1 MRAPAYD
8 GAYVDAL
15 VPATLDLAER
25 ARLAVNALTEPLDP
39 DVDYELY
46 WAVDLL
52 ARTPVMYH
60 QPADIV
66 QDKFFGALPMMRTAS
81 GSTQNLDVEHFLMQ
95 VYLRKQGPDGLVY
108 IPIPGRPWG
117 MPVDPQPWDAID
129 RIPDG
134 DFWSPLH
141 MTGRVLG
148 AFTIYALKDPA
159 GPWAAAAE
167 ALVDGFRTV
176 TIDEG
181 QHGYFFAMSTE
192 PGRQVNAPSQPPR
205 GQRAATQGWAAQE
218 LAQCGRLL
226 GVDRAAELARRLS
239 RYTMFEAGY
248 FGSDGAFTYEW
259 PETSDRSIHFHSH
272 TLQIVAALM
281 VVRATGDEELLE
293 RALIAYEWAK
303 EQGETTVGFF
313 PEWLSYRVDNFGVGP
328 NSSEICEVADM
339 VTAAV
344 LLCRLGVDRW
354 DDVDRWV
361 RNMLAEGQLT
371 DVEWLFDG
379 HLVGLDRGA
388 RDGDQAA
395 TTDRVPERVI
405 GSFAGWP
412 NVNDFVMDE
421 KTSIMHCCTGNGTR
435 AVYAAWESVL
445 ERADGRLRVNLLL
458 NRSSEWA
465 DIDSYL
471 PYQGRVDIMMKQ
483 RLAVDVRVPEWIDPA
498 DAVVS
503 VGGSDRRASV
513 RGRYLDVG
521 EVAAG
526 EQIVVQFPV
535 RRATARI
542 VVEKHPY
549 TIVRRGNEVVH
560 IDPPGSNRPLFQR
573 DHYRRGETLW
583 RRTTRF
589 VADRRLNWF

>member
-1 MRAPAYD
+1 VTRPDPAVTTLTYINPSAPPCAPPTYD
-8 GAYVDAL
+8 GVTWDAL
-15 VPATLDLAER
+15 VPATLDLADR

-39 DVDYELY
+39 EVDYELY

-117 MPVDPQPWDAID
+117 MPADPQPWDAID
-129 RIPDG
+129 RVPEG

-148 AFTIYALKDPA
+148 AYTIYALKDPT
-159 GPWAAAAE
+159 GPWAAAAA

-176 TIDEG
+176 TIDSG
-181 QHGYFFAMSTE
+181 RSGYFFAMSTE
-192 PGRQVNAPSQPPR
+192 PGRDVIAPEQPPR
-205 GQRAATQGWAAQE
+205 GQRAATQGWAVQE

-226 GVDRAAELARRLS
+226 RIDRATELAHRLS
-239 RYTMFEAGY
+239 RYTMLEAGY
-248 FGSDGAFTYEW
+248 FGPDGAFTYEW
-259 PETSDRSIHFHSH
+259 PGTADRSIHFHSH

-281 VVRATGDEELLE
+281 VVRSIGDEELLE
-293 RALIAYEWAK
+293 RAVTAYDWAK
-303 EQGETTVGFF
+303 EQGEPTVGFF

-344 LLCRLGVDRW
+344 LLCRLGIDRW

-371 DVEWLFDG
+371 DVEWLYDG
-379 HLVGLDRGA
+379 HLVGLDRGR
-388 RDGDQAA
+388 RDGDPAA
-395 TTDRVPERVI
+395 STDRVPERVI

-421 KTSIMHCCTGNGTR
+421 KRHACPVRRVGRHRRSRRRSAPRQPAAQPCVRVGRHRQPPAVPGTR
-435 AVYAAWESVL
+435 RHHDEA
-445 ERADGRLRVNLLL
+445 
-458 NRSSEWA
+458 
-465 DIDSYL
+465 
-471 PYQGRVDIMMKQ
+471 
-483 RLAVDVRVPEWIDPA
+483 A
-498 DAVVS
+498 DAGLGPPPR
-503 VGGSDRRASV
+503 VGRARRRGGVGRRRRASRGGRRSLPRRRRGRRRRTDRRAV
-513 RGRYLDVG
+513 
-521 EVAAG
+521 
-526 EQIVVQFPV
+526 
-535 RRATARI
+535 
-542 VVEKHPY
+542 
-549 TIVRRGNEVVH
+549 
-560 IDPPGSNRPLFQR
+560 PGASGL
-573 DHYRRGETLW
+573 G
-583 RRTTRF
+583 
-589 VADRRLNWF
+589 ADRDREAPVHDRPPRQ